1 MTYDKLKKE
10 NYNNISNNPI
20 YDKKILYAFY
30 MSVYID
36 WLSGTLG
43 SRKTFYKVILKI
55 SFIRTHHLLSMSLYK
70 YN

>member
-1 MTYDKLKKE
+1 MYWYGKFFMTYDNWKK

-30 MSVYID
+30 MSMYID

-43 SRKTFYKVILKI
+43 QGK
-55 SFIRTHHLLSMSLYK
+55 HL
-70 YN
+70 